1 MEKEFYVYIM
11 ASSKNGTLY
20 VGVTSDLIKRVWQH
34 KNNQA
39 KGFTQRHGIHSLVYF
54 EQFSDAY
61 CAITREKYLK
71 RWNRSWKLGL
81 IEKSNPFW
89 KDLYEEIV

>member
-1 MEKEFYVYIM
+1 MDKEFYVYIM

-20 VGVTSDLIKRVWQH
+20 IGVTSDLIKRVWQH

-39 KGFTQRHGIHSLVYF
+39 KGFTQKYGIHSLVYF
-54 EQFSDAY
+54 EQFNDAY
-61 CAITREKYLK
+61 SAIIREKHLK
-71 RWNRSWKLGL
+71 RWNRSWKLEL

-89 KDLYEEIV
+89 KDLYEGII